1 MEKLDQ
7 FKAYMRRINH
17 YNQATRLIHWDLS
30 TGMPKNAASAN
41 IDALTLLSTE
51 AFKLQVADE
60 MKDFVDTL
68 STADQLEQMD
78 AISRKMVETCKKDYD
93 ENKNIPQDV
102 YSRYVQLTSESEHM
116 WETAKHA
123 NDFNTMKPYFE
134 EMISLTQT
142 MMQYTKPELTTYN
155 ALLDSYE
162 KGLTENKVNEL
173 FTDLKDGLVPL
184 IQAVS
189 QKTNSDESLFKG
201 YFDKSAQ
208 EKLSNYFLDV
218 IGFNWD
224 SGCLAESEHPFTT
237 GNAPHDVRITTN
249 YDLTDMRSS
258 LFSVLHEGGH
268 ALYEQRINPLLVN
281 TGLNTG
287 TSMGIHES
295 QSRFYENIIG
305 RNQSFWHQHYG
316 KVQELFP
323 SYQNISLED
332 FYQGM
337 NRVEPSLIRIEADE
351 LTYNLHIIIR
361 FEIEKALF
369 NGSLQVQDLPTVWHD
384 KMKEYL
390 GVTPSCHKEGVLQD
404 VHWPG
409 GMFGYF
415 PSYALGN
422 IYSGQFLSQIQKEL
436 GNLDELLLGN
446 RLADI
451 TQWMSTNVHTHGSM
465 KTPMEIVQES
475 CHSPIQAAPILKY
488 YKDKYSKLYNL

>member
-51 AFKLQVADE
+51 AFKLQV
-60 MKDFVDTL
+60 
-68 STADQLEQMD
+68 
-78 AISRKMVETCKKDYD
+78 
-93 ENKNIPQDV
+93 
-102 YSRYVQLTSESEHM
+102 
-116 WETAKHA
+116 
-123 NDFNTMKPYFE
+123 
-134 EMISLTQT
+134 
-142 MMQYTKPELTTYN
+142 
-155 ALLDSYE
+155 
-162 KGLTENKVNEL
+162 
-173 FTDLKDGLVPL
+173 
-184 IQAVS
+184 
-189 QKTNSDESLFKG
+189 
-201 YFDKSAQ
+201 
-208 EKLSNYFLDV
+208 
-218 IGFNWD
+218 
-224 SGCLAESEHPFTT
+224 
-237 GNAPHDVRITTN
+237 
-249 YDLTDMRSS
+249 
-258 LFSVLHEGGH
+258 
-268 ALYEQRINPLLVN
+268 
-281 TGLNTG
+281 
-287 TSMGIHES
+287 
-295 QSRFYENIIG
+295 
-305 RNQSFWHQHYG
+305 
-316 KVQELFP
+316 
-323 SYQNISLED
+323 
-332 FYQGM
+332 
-337 NRVEPSLIRIEADE
+337 ADE